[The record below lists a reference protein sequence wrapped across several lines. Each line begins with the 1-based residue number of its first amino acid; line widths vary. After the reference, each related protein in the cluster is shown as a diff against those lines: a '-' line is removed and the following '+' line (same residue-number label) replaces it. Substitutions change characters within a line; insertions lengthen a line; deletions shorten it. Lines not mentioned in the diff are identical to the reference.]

1 MGGVFISEF
10 LLKLMK
16 RLKGILDIGEDEE
29 IEIIDSRETI
39 EDESNYSEILLSPM
53 KGEVIPI
60 EKIPHK
66 VFNGKILGEGVAI
79 LPIDGWVLS
88 PVEGRIIHIM
98 GSKYAIGIKSINGA
112 DILIH
117 VGIETEKLQD
127 EGFQI
132 FVQTGD
138 DVKPGDKLIQFD
150 LEYIK
155 NKAKSPITPMII
167 SNSDVYQSVITI
179 KSGQVDYREPLL
191 ELFELD

>member
-29 IEIIDSRETI
+29 VEIVDSRDVS

-53 KGEVIPI
+53 KGKVVPI
-60 EKIPHK
+60 EDIPHK
-66 VFNGKILGEGVAI
+66 VFNGKLLGEGIAI
-79 LPIDGWVLS
+79 QPTDGKVLS

-98 GSKYAIGIKSINGA
+98 NSKQAVGIKSLNGA

-117 VGIETEKLQD
+117 VGIETEKLQG
-127 EGFQI
+127 EGFET
-132 FVQTGD
+132 FVQAGD
-138 DVKPGDKLIQFD
+138 AVKPGDKLIEFD
-150 LEYIK
+150 LEYVEK
-155 NKAKSPITPMII
+155 NAKSTITPVII
-167 SNSDVYQSVITI
+167 SNSEAYQSIIAI
-179 KSGQVDYREPLL
+179 KSGEVDYKEPLL

>member
-1 MGGVFISEF
+1 
-10 LLKLMK
+10 MK

-29 IEIIDSRETI
+29 IEIIDSREMI

-98 GSKYAIGIKSINGA
+98 DSKHAIGIKSINGA

-117 VGIETEKLQD
+117 VGIETEKLQG

-155 NKAKSPITPMII
+155 NKAKSPIMPMII